1 MKELPLYPTV
11 LRSDAELLPDLVVS
25 CMMERLL
32 AYQIAAG
39 DECEARCRSV
49 RVIAVALCC
58 DDVAECTG
66 RSPRARA
73 VQRACRRNR
82 EQ

>member
-32 AYQIAAG
+32 AHQVAAG

-49 RVIAVALCC
+49 HVIAVALCC